1 MNILHIVPSIGPN
14 SFGLAQVALNLAKA
28 QLEQKHNPVIW
39 SNDTEE
45 DRQWCLETHRLPN
58 DLIRCFGLVG
68 PRSICWSPSII
79 QAAKQKVNK
88 FNIVHQHGIWTLQSR
103 VTNLLRKLQQLPT
116 VVAPHGALESSMLRK
131 SGVKK
136 SLALCAY
143 ECKNLQCAS
152 CIQAT
157 APNEAID
164 IIKFGLRNPIALI
177 PNGISRSWLESAGD
191 GNHFRSKYKLPNN
204 RRIFLFMSR
213 IAPKK
218 GLSMLLKSWSQ
229 LCRLYPEWIL
239 VVIGGD
245 EDNYKQK
252 VIALAKKLNLIEQVR
267 FLDPVI
273 GCDKRDAFSAAE
285 LFVLPSHSE
294 GFPIVVLEA
303 LGAGLPAIVTK
314 ASEWKNLETHGCGW
328 WVDISTEGIQAA
340 LQLALS
346 CTSIAL
352 SKMGNAG
359 RSLVETE
366 YYWLD
371 LSSKS
376 IELYNWILLSGTRP
390 SFVTL
395 SKPNVK

>member
-1 MNILHIVPSIGPN
+1 MNILHLVPSIGPN

-39 SNDTEE
+39 SSDTEE
-45 DRQWCLETHRLPN
+45 DRQWCLDTHRLPN
-58 DLIRCFGLVG
+58 DLLRCFGLVG
-68 PRSICWSPSII
+68 PRSMCWSPSMI
-79 QAAKQKVNK
+79 QAAKQKGND
-88 FNIVHQHGIWTLQSR
+88 FNIVHQHGIWTLQTR
-103 VTNLLRKLQQLPT
+103 VTNLMRRLHQSRT
-116 VVAPHGALESSMLRK
+116 VVAPHGALENSILLK
-131 SGVKK
+131 SAVKK
-136 SLALCAY
+136 NLALWAY
-143 ECKNLQCAS
+143 ESKNLQSAS

-157 APNEAID
+157 APNEAVD
-164 IIKFGLRNPIALI
+164 IIKFGLCNPIALI
-177 PNGISRSWLESAGD
+177 PNGISRSWLESVGD
-191 GNHFRSKYKLPNN
+191 GNRFRSKYMLPND

-213 IAPKK
+213 IATKK
-218 GLSMLLKSWSQ
+218 GLPMLLKAWFQ

-245 EDNYKQK
+245 EDDHKQE
-252 VIALAKKLNLIEQVR
+252 VTALAKKLNLMEQVR
-267 FLDPVI
+267 FLDPVT
-273 GCDKRDAFSAAE
+273 GGDKRDAFAAAE

-294 GFPIVVLEA
+294 GFPMVVLDA
-303 LGAGLPAIVTK
+303 LGAGVPAIVTK
-314 ASEWKNLETHGCGW
+314 ASAWKDLEIHGCGW

-346 CTSIAL
+346 CTSITL

-359 RSLVETE
+359 KSLVERE

-371 LSSKS
+371 LSQKS
-376 IELYNWILLSGTRP
+376 IKLYDWILLPGTPP